1 MPDLVAVDLVGP
13 AFVEALLRVWSAGD
27 AVLPVDTRLP
37 PAARAAL
44 LDAMR
49 PARLVD
55 RSGECSLPEPLP
67 VEKGDALVV
76 PTSGSTGAP
85 KGVVL
90 SHGAVSAAAR
100 ATSERLGVDPRT
112 DRWLA
117 CLPLSHVGGLGV
129 VVRALLSGTGLDVLD
144 AFDADRVEE
153 AARAGANLVSLVP
166 TALDRIDAGLFRRIL
181 LGGSAIPVDRP
192 GNTVATYGLTE
203 TGGGVVYDGVPI
215 DGAEIRVVAGR
226 IEVRGPMLLR
236 AYRDG
241 TVPLDTDGWL
251 STGDL
256 GHLDETGRLVVEGR
270 QSELIITGGENVWPT
285 TVERVLAAQPG
296 IGDVAV
302 VGRPS
307 AEWGEELVALVVPV
321 PGSGPPSL
329 ERLRG
334 AVKERLPA
342 FCAPRDVVVV
352 GSLPRTALG
361 KLRRAE
367 LPALV
372 TGAAG
377 R

>member
-37 PAARAAL
+37 PVARAAL

-270 QSELIITGGENVWPT
+270 QSELIITGGENVWPA

-334 AVKERLPA
+334 AVKEQLPA

-372 TGAAG
+372 TGATS